1 MVAVVQRSFVAGGTS
16 GNYPSNIIAG
26 NSVFVAIITFSASNV
41 TIGSSAVTV
50 AGQSLTKLFEVQSP
64 YTTQTNYIAIWG
76 AANSPGGSS
85 AVSAT
90 VTNGSFNPG
99 DGLVIWEASGL
110 GNSWTVDK
118 TNSGVTTASTSVSSG
133 STGTLSQA
141 IELALGAMLFG
152 NDGVSAPTGLANT
165 QAINPTFS
173 YCWGGDSGTTSTT
186 ALTFAATGTS
196 GENLAAIISIAPAA
210 AGAAAFTQP
219 GTAARTPAR
228 ARKGGS
234 QGSTGAPVIPPVP
247 AQFTGPHAAS
257 AGRIAGTGY
266 SSGSGGAPAPGG
278 SGSISVVITK
288 SNSLTPTIPSTIA
301 GNCLLVL
308 IASKGSSGSAASVSG
323 ITLGGSAGNFASLAA
338 AHGTDGFTDWADA
351 FAWADPSCAGGQT
364 AVSVSGSNLGVGSGI
379 GGVTV
384 LEISGIAASS
394 PLDKSS
400 TGNGQSSSFASGATA
415 TTTVAAEL
423 WAAIAAT
430 PGSAT
435 GPESPWTDESP
446 PGSAAAAAYQVVSS
460 TGTAS
465 YSGTCSNEAW
475 AALVVTLK
483 GGSTA
488 AAPFTGITATRRGRR
503 AATGSSAGS
512 PGAVVIAGGP
522 VTPAPFPQ
530 PHAAVRGRP
539 AAAHRPSSG
548 SPGAPVTAPG
558 PVTPATFTG
567 PHCAVRGRG
576 RRAPDRVRLTRRAG
590 HHPAAAGAV
599 PAAARG
605 RPRPASPAPRDGT
618 GQHRRA
624 GHEGHPHPAHR
635 PRQQDGHR

>member
-1 MVAVVQRSFVAGGTS
+1 MASARRPASPIPR
-16 GNYPSNIIAG
+16 PSTLPSRTA
-26 NSVFVAIITFSASNV
+26 
-41 TIGSSAVTV
+41 
-50 AGQSLTKLFEVQSP
+50 
-64 YTTQTNYIAIWG
+64 G
-76 AANSPGGSS
+76 AATPR
-85 AVSAT
+85 
-90 VTNGSFNPG
+90 P
-99 DGLVIWEASGL
+99 
-110 GNSWTVDK
+110 
-118 TNSGVTTASTSVSSG
+118 
-133 STGTLSQA
+133 
-141 IELALGAMLFG
+141 
-152 NDGVSAPTGLANT
+152 
-165 QAINPTFS
+165 
-173 YCWGGDSGTTSTT
+173 TSTT

-247 AQFTGPHAAS
+247 AQFTGPHTAS
-257 AGRIAGTGY
+257 GGRIAGTGY

-278 SGSISVVITK
+278 SGSISVVNITK
-288 SNSLTPTIPSTIA
+288 SNSLTPTIPSTTA

-364 AVSVSGSNLGVGSGI
+364 AVSISGSNLGVGSGI

-435 GPESPWTDESP
+435 GPGLPWTDESP
-446 PGSAAAAAYQVVSS
+446 PGGAAAAAYQVVSS

-488 AAPFTGITATRRGRR
+488 AAPFTGITATLRGRR

-522 VTPAPFPQ
+522 VTPAHVP
-530 PHAAVRGRP
+530 AAARAVRGRQ
-539 AAAHRPSSG
+539 AAAHRPGSG

-567 PHCAVRGRG
+567 PHCAVRGRQAAAHRTGSGSPGAPVTIPPPPAPFPQPHAAVRG
-576 RRAPDRVRLTRRAG
+576 RQARLRGTARGSAGAPVTRATRTLLIALASKTGTDDYGNAFPQGVQVGSPAGISRVTINPSTGPGFASAVEFPMPAPALASPPNVAAG
-590 HHPAAAGAV
+590 AASGAALLEVSGPELAAAGDRDWVQLSCGATTARATRRGWSSARST
-599 PAAARG
+599 PSATRRSQLRWTRARG
-605 RPRPASPAPRDGT
+605 HSMSPSP
-618 GQHRRA
+618 
-624 GHEGHPHPAHR
+624 
-635 PRQQDGHR
+635 